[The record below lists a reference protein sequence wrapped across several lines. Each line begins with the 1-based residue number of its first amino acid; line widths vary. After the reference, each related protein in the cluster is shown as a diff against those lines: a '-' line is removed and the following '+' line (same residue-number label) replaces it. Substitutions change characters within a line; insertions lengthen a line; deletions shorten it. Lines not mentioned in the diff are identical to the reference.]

1 MLFDSRD
8 LVAIIPHKLKRLALS
23 RLPRLIGHS
32 SILGMKRRTI
42 SREGGVAL
50 IMVIVMIAITS
61 ALLMSLTESTYVS
74 MQLNQAAVRRV
85 QAEYILKSAI
95 NYAAL
100 LVQNDRTGGSD
111 PFQDEW
117 TDYRSGPPFDTGRIG
132 IALPPGVTVQLQ
144 ISSAED
150 RIPIYQMR
158 NPLPTSLQW
167 ANVLVE
173 LFRIQGIDQQL
184 PGDSEPPKTAEQLV
198 ANLIDYLDRDRNST
212 NFQNFQGEESDSAV
226 ADRFL
231 NRGAMYDLEGEL
243 ASIPGFNGE
252 RVSLINSFLGWV
264 EGQSSVNVNFVKPVV
279 LQAMLQG
286 LDVVPAGEAP
296 SLAQQIIDCRAAQP
310 QGVFT
315 NNFSTEIN
323 TCLAS
328 TGFPIPNTLSKLTA
342 SASRFLAL
350 SKISYGQAS
359 HFMGEA
365 VVAKRGRGAAPPIR
379 QLLIY

>member
-1 MLFDSRD
+1 
-8 LVAIIPHKLKRLALS
+8 
-23 RLPRLIGHS
+23 
-32 SILGMKRRTI
+32 
-42 SREGGVAL
+42 
-50 IMVIVMIAITS
+50 MVIVMIAITS

-85 QAEYILKSAI
+85 QAEYLLKSAI

-100 LVQNDRTGGSD
+100 LIQNDRTGGSD

-132 IALPPGVTVQLQ
+132 IALPPGVTIQLQ

-184 PGDSEPPKTAEQLV
+184 PSDTEPPKTAEQLV

-212 NFQNFQGEESDSAV
+212 NFQNFQGEESDSSL

-252 RVSLINSFLGWV
+252 RVSLLNSFIGWV
-264 EGQSSVNVNFVKPVV
+264 EGQSSVNVNFVKQIV

-286 LDVVPAGEAP
+286 LDLVPAGDAP
-296 SLAQQIIDCRAAQP
+296 SLAQQIIDCRGAQP

-315 NNFSTEIN
+315 SSFSAEISG
-323 TCLAS
+323 CL
-328 TGFPIPNTLSKLTA
+328 TGVGFPISNTLAKLTA
-342 SASRFLAL
+342 NTSRFSVL
-350 SKISYGQAS
+350 SKVSYGQNS
-359 HFMGEA
+359 SFMAEA
-365 VVAKRGRGAAPPIR
+365 IVTKAARGAGAGPPIR